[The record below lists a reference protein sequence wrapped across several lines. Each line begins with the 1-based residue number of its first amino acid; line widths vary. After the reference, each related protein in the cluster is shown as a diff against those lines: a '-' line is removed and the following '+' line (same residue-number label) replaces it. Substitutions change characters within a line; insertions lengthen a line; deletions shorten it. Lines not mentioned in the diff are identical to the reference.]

1 MIGLTIAVVVVLFVL
16 LTVSQGVRI
25 VPQGEEW
32 VVERLGRFQTV
43 LKPGL
48 SCIVPYMDVVKY
60 KLPTK
65 DIILEVGQQEI
76 ITSDNAVILV
86 NALTFAKVVDPQKA
100 VYGIENYQYAVVSLT
115 MTALR
120 DIVGTMKLDEALAGR
135 EQIKNGL
142 RVSMNDQTTDW
153 GISIRSVEIQDIRP
167 SERMVVAMEGQAAAE
182 RERKAQVTRA
192 EGERAAAVLQ
202 ATGRKESA
210 TLDAEAQVALAEASA
225 TAIKVV
231 ADAIST
237 NTASSM
243 YLLGER
249 YISAMEKLAASNNAK
264 VVLLPADIQA
274 TVKGMLGTGKA

>member
-1 MIGLTIAVVVVLFVL
+1 MVGLTIAAVVVLFVL
-16 LTVSQGVRI
+16 LTISQGVRI

-32 VVERLGRFQTV
+32 VVERLGRFKSI

-48 SCIVPYMDVVKY
+48 NFIVPYMDVVKY

-100 VYGIENYQYAVVSLT
+100 VYGIESYQYAVTSLT

-120 DIVGTMKLDEALAGR
+120 DIVGKMTLDESLAGR
-135 EQIKNGL
+135 EQIKVGL
-142 RVSMNDQTTDW
+142 RSSMNEQTTDW
-153 GISIRSVEIQDIRP
+153 GISIRTVEIQDIRP
-167 SERMVVAMEGQAAAE
+167 SERMVIAMEGQAAAE
-182 RERKAQVTRA
+182 RERKAEVTRA

-210 TLDAEAQVALAEASA
+210 TLDAEAQIALADASA
-225 TAIKVV
+225 TAIKAV
-231 ADAIST
+231 AEAISS

-249 YISAMEKLAASNNAK
+249 YITAMEKLAASNNAK
-264 VVLLPADIQA
+264 VFLLPADIQA
-274 TVKGMLGTGKA
+274 TVKGLIGGGKP